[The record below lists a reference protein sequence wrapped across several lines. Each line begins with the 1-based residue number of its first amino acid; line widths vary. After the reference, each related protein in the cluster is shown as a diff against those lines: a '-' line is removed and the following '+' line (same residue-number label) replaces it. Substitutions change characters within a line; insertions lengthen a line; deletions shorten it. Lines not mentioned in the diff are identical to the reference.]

1 MAGQT
6 YLTPDRF
13 ILIEL
18 LERHKNLTS
27 KELQQ
32 HMNKTHNSVNRLLL
46 KLSEIMIVKVE
57 RNKGTGNNQN
67 NHRLTEDYKHLM
79 QVHTRKLNY
88 IDKKPEHARS
98 RIYWNHREILMKH
111 AEKGEWERFEQFI
124 GIMPITGE
132 PVYSNLTIY

>member
-1 MAGQT
+1 M
-6 YLTPDRF
+6 TPDCF

-18 LERHKNLTS
+18 LERYKNLTS
-27 KELQQ
+27 NELQQ

-67 NHRLTEDYKHLM
+67 NYRLTEDYKHLI

-88 IDKKPEHARS
+88 ISNVPQQRKQRL
-98 RIYWNHREILMKH
+98 YWNHREILMKH
-111 AEKGEWERFEQFI
+111 AEKGEWEKFEQFI